1 MSIRERVIAVIFAVA
16 VLPGPAVGASV
27 AMCPRGGAQG
37 EGVCVQASTSHNGG
51 CQCCASKPPR
61 SSERNRLGEGCGCSH
76 TPQTPA
82 DLVRAPAPTDPET
95 EAVEVPATE
104 TVSSD
109 AWAENCWRAT
119 ARAAPTPGAPD
130 LFLLGCAFL
139 T

>member
-1 MSIRERVIAVIFAVA
+1 MSIRERVMAVIFAVA
-16 VLPGPAVGASV
+16 VLPGPAVGAGV
-27 AMCPRGGAQG
+27 AMCPHDGARP
-37 EGVCVQASTSHNGG
+37 EACCVAASASHGDG
-51 CQCCASKPPR
+51 CPCCAHSPQP
-61 SSERNRLGEGCGCSH
+61 SSDCDRLGEGCGCSH
-76 TPQTPA
+76 APQTPA

-95 EAVEVPATE
+95 EAAEVPATE

-130 LFLLGCAFL
+130 LFLLDCAFL